1 MELQLQPAQ
10 HLRGTIRVP
19 GDKSI
24 AHRALLL
31 GAIAHGWTRIAGVPR
46 SADVSATIR
55 ALGVCGVQIQ
65 RNEEAVIV
73 NGGGRDALRAAGAT
87 IDCANSGTT
96 MRLLMGVLAAH
107 SGTVR
112 LTGDES
118 LSRRPMLRIAE
129 PLQKMGAN
137 VELSGN
143 GVAPL
148 DLTGSESL
156 QALDYELPVA
166 SAQLKSALLLAGL
179 ACSGRTRL
187 RGKLRSRDHT
197 ERMLPRFGAVL
208 DVSQDEIA
216 IEGGQR
222 LRGTFVEVPGDPSS
236 AAVWIAAALV
246 TRDSELTLQDV
257 SLNPTRTGFLE
268 VVGRMGASIETA
280 LRRSEPEPIG
290 SVRVRSSALRGIAI
304 GAADVPAIIDE
315 LPLLA
320 VLATQA
326 HGRTEVRGAAELRV
340 KESDRLDA
348 IGDTLRTMGAE
359 VEVYEDGFAIEGPQ
373 PLHGALIDPQG
384 DHRIAMAAAVASLA
398 ARGATTVF
406 DAECVGVSYPTFW
419 RTLAAVNDPT
429 LVMVSPSNHGSVA

>member
-1 MELQLQPAQ
+1 MEIELQAAEG
-10 HLRGTIRVP
+10 LRGAIRVP

-31 GAIAHGWTRIAGVPR
+31 GAISNGWTRIAGVPR

-55 ALGVCGVQIQ
+55 ALGACGVQIQ

-73 NGGGRDALRAAGAT
+73 NGGGREALHANGAS

-96 MRLLMGVLAAH
+96 MRLLMGVLASH
-107 SGTVR
+107 NGTVR

-118 LSRRPMLRIAE
+118 LSRRPMRRIAE
-129 PLQKMGAN
+129 PLERMGAT
-137 VELSGN
+137 VALSGN

-148 DLTGSESL
+148 DVTGTASL
-156 QALDYELPVA
+156 QGIDYELPVM
-166 SAQLKSALLLAGL
+166 SAQLKSALLIAGL
-179 ACSGRTRL
+179 GANGRTRL

-197 ERMLPRFGAVL
+197 ERMLPRFGAHL
-208 DVSQDEIA
+208 DVSADEIT

-236 AAVWIAAALV
+236 AAVWIAGALM
-246 TRDSELTLQDV
+246 TANSDITLQDV
-257 SLNPTRTGFLE
+257 SLNATRTGFLD
-268 VVGRMGASIETA
+268 VVRRMGADVETM

-290 SVRVRSSALRGIAI
+290 SVRVRSTALRGVRL
-304 GAADVPAIIDE
+304 GAEEVPAIIDE

-326 HGRTEVRGAAELRV
+326 QGRTEVRGAAELRV
-340 KESDRLDA
+340 KESDRIDA
-348 IGDTLRTMGAE
+348 IAEALGAMGAQLE
-359 VEVYEDGFAIEGPQ
+359 AFDDGFAIEGPQ

-398 ARGATTVF
+398 ASGTTTIF
-406 DAECVGVSYPTFW
+406 DAECVGVSYPSFF
-419 RTLAAVNDPT
+419 RSLVTLSSSKGE
-429 LVMVSPSNHGSVA
+429 VSTRI